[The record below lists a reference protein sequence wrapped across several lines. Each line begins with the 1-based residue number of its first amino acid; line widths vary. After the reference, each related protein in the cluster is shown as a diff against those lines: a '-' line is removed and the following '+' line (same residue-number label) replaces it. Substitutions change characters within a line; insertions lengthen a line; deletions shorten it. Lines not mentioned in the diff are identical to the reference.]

1 MLLGIKARKCV
12 TLITIFSFY
21 PSSET
26 YLTLGCRDSS
36 LMRLV
41 RREALTSLSPATAS
55 SLSKGIPRYS
65 QGILKMQAYSRST
78 LGPPPQD
85 MPRTPCPREAQKAS

>member
-36 LMRLV
+36 L

-65 QGILKMQAYSRST
+65 QGILKMQVYSRST
-78 LGPPPQD
+78 LGLPPQD

>member
-26 YLTLGCRDSS
+26 YLTLGYRDSS
-36 LMRLV
+36 L